1 MRRHTI
7 GATIA
12 AATATGAMAIAG
24 ETIDAATTIASTG
37 YGPTVRPTSA
47 RAGCA
52 LGAGGAC
59 FVHARRADIEP
70 DARDCQRSF
79 GAGERKGAQGAIALC
94 SFASSDRSPFP

>member
-37 YGPTVRPTSA
+37 Y
-47 RAGCA
+47 
-52 LGAGGAC
+52 
-59 FVHARRADIEP
+59 
-70 DARDCQRSF
+70 
-79 GAGERKGAQGAIALC
+79 
-94 SFASSDRSPFP
+94 